1 MRVAVIGAAGSTGK
15 LIVKHA
21 LRQAHDVTAVVRD
34 PAKMT
39 DVAGAKVVRADMMNI
54 DELAAAIAGHD
65 AVVFAA
71 GPPHMK
77 ASTVRTDGARNT
89 VAAMKRAGIKRLIA
103 ISGLGAGETRE
114 HMGFFVSKIIVP
126 LILGR
131 LLADQNGLEQAIRA
145 SDLDWT
151 LVRPGEMKD
160 EGSKGGVKVSQ
171 DGTGISMNVSR
182 DDVAKFIVDELTAS
196 RHIRNAPSLGH

>member
-1 MRVAVIGAAGSTGK
+1 MRLAVIGAAGATGK

-21 LRQAHDVTAVVRD
+21 LKAGHDVTAVVRD
-34 PAKMT
+34 PAKMSG
-39 DVAGAKVVRADMMNI
+39 VGVRAVPGDMM
-54 DELAAAIAGHD
+54 DVESLVKALANHD

-77 ASTVRTDGARNT
+77 ASTARSDGARNT
-89 VAAMKRAGIKRLIA
+89 VAAMQRLGIKRLVA

-114 HMGFFVSKIIVP
+114 RMGFFVSRVIVP

-160 EGSKGGVKVSQ
+160 AGSKGGVKVSQ
-171 DGTGISMNVSR
+171 DGTGITASVSR

-196 RHIRNAPSLGH
+196 KHIRNAPSLGH

>member
-1 MRVAVIGAAGSTGK
+1 MRLAVIGAAGATGR

-21 LRQAHDVTAVVRD
+21 LKNGHDVTAVVRD
-34 PAKMT
+34 PTKMG
-39 DVAGAKVVRADMMNI
+39 DVPGVRAVQADMM
-54 DELAAAIAGHD
+54 DVASLEAALRGHD

-77 ASTVRTDGARNT
+77 ASTARTDGARNT
-89 VAAMKRAGIKRLIA
+89 VAAMKSVGIRRLVA
-103 ISGLGAGETRE
+103 ISGLGAGETRDKL
-114 HMGFFVSKIIVP
+114 GFIASRIVVP

-131 LLADQNGLEQAIRA
+131 LLMDQNGLEQAIRA

-151 LVRPGEMKD
+151 IVRPGELKD
-160 EGSKGGVKVSQ
+160 GASKGGVKVSQ
-171 DGTGISMNVSR
+171 DGTGISSSVSR

-196 RHIRNAPSLGH
+196 KHIRNAPALGH

>member
-1 MRVAVIGAAGSTGK
+1 MRLAVIGAAGATGK
-15 LIVKHA
+15 LIAKHA
-21 LRQAHDVTAVVRD
+21 LKAGHDVTAVVRD
-34 PAKMT
+34 PAKMS
-39 DVAGAKVVRADMMNI
+39 DVAGVRALQGDMM
-54 DELAAAIAGHD
+54 DVESLATALSGHD

-77 ASTVRTDGARNT
+77 ASTARTDGARNT
-89 VAAMKRAGIKRLIA
+89 VTAMQRVGIKRLIA

-114 HMGFFVSKIIVP
+114 RMGFFVSRVIVP

-160 EGSKGGVKVSQ
+160 AGSRGGVKVSQ
-171 DGTGISMNVSR
+171 DGTGITMNVSR
-182 DDVAKFIVDELTAS
+182 DDVAKFIVDELTS
-196 RHIRNAPSLGH
+196 SKHIRNAPSLGH